1 MKTVQDGQAKTARHW
16 AARRRSISMKR
27 SVLAAALMCVAA
39 AAPRAQTDSAPY
51 IAEIRRYYYE
61 AVKRNLSAMIEK
73 MPEEHFTFRPVP
85 EIRSFGEAV
94 AHVADAQ
101 ARNCNL
107 VSGAGSKT
115 LDADKKRTKA
125 ELQAA
130 LKESFAICD
139 AAFAALTDAEAK
151 EMVTMGQSGFQLSR
165 LSLLVSM
172 ISHSNEQHG
181 YLAVYL
187 RLKGIVPPSTEA
199 MNAVR

>member
-1 MKTVQDGQAKTARHW
+1 MPHAVPVALALVLAGQA
-16 AARRRSISMKR
+16 AAG
-27 SVLAAALMCVAA
+27 
-39 AAPRAQTDSAPY
+39 PRAETPSPY
-51 IAEIRRYYYE
+51 ISEIKQYYYE
-61 AVKRNLSAMIEK
+61 AVKRNVTAMAEK
-73 MPEEHFTFRPVP
+73 MPEEHFTFKPVP
-85 EIRSFGEAV
+85 EVRSFGESV

-115 LDADKKRTKA
+115 LDADKKKTKA
-125 ELQAA
+125 ELVAA

-139 AAFAALTDAEAK
+139 ATFAALTDSRAG
-151 EMVTMGQSGFQLSR
+151 EMVKVGESGFQLSK

-181 YLAVYL
+181 YMAVYL

-199 MNAVR
+199 MNMRR

>member
-1 MKTVQDGQAKTARHW
+1 
-16 AARRRSISMKR
+16 MKR
-27 SVLAAALMCVAA
+27 SMLAAALIWLAA
-39 AAPRAQTDSAPY
+39 AEPRAQTTPSY
-51 IAEIRRYYYE
+51 IAEIKRYYYE
-61 AVKRNLSAMIEK
+61 AVKRNLTAMTEK
-73 MPEEHFTFRPVP
+73 MPEGDFTFRPVP

-115 LDADKKRTKA
+115 LDADKKKTKP
-125 ELQAA
+125 ELLAA

-139 AAFAALTDAEAK
+139 GAFASLTDARANELVK
-151 EMVTMGQSGFQLSR
+151 MGQSGFQLSK

-172 ISHSNEQHG
+172 LSHSNEQYG
-181 YLAVYL
+181 YMAVYL

>member
-1 MKTVQDGQAKTARHW
+1 MT
-16 AARRRSISMKR
+16 RSM
-27 SVLAAALMCVAA
+27 LAAALVCLAA
-39 AAPRAQTDSAPY
+39 AGPRAQTASPF
-51 IAEIRRYYYE
+51 IAELKRYYYE
-61 AVKRNLSAMIEK
+61 AVKRNLSAMAEK
-73 MPEEHFTFRPVP
+73 MPEEHFAFRPAP
-85 EIRSFGEAV
+85 GMRSFGESV

-115 LDADKKRTKA
+115 LDADKKKTKA
-125 ELQAA
+125 ALLAA

-139 AAFAALTDAEAK
+139 AAFAALTDAQGN
-151 EMVTMGQSGFQLSR
+151 EMVKMEKSDFQLTR

-199 MNAVR
+199 MNAGR

>member
-1 MKTVQDGQAKTARHW
+1 MKG
-16 AARRRSISMKR
+16 SIF
-27 SVLAAALMCVAA
+27 AAALICLTAA
-39 AAPRAQTDSAPY
+39 GSGAQTTSPF
-51 IAEIRRYYYE
+51 ITELKQYYYE
-61 AVKRNLSAMIEK
+61 AVKRNLSAMAEK
-73 MPEEHFTFRPVP
+73 MPEEHFAFKPVP

-101 ARNCNL
+101 ARNCHL

-115 LDADKKRTKA
+115 LDADKRRTKA
-125 ELQAA
+125 DLLAA

-139 AAFAALTDAEAK
+139 VAFAALTDAQAN
-151 EMVTMGQSGFQLSR
+151 EMVKMGQSGFQLTK

-181 YLAVYL
+181 YMAVYL

-199 MNAVR
+199 MNAGR

>member
-1 MKTVQDGQAKTARHW
+1 M
-16 AARRRSISMKR
+16 
-27 SVLAAALMCVAA
+27 LVAA
-39 AAPRAQTDSAPY
+39 MPAAGPRAQTASPY
-51 IAEIRRYYYE
+51 ITEIKQYYYG
-61 AVKRNLSAMIEK
+61 AVKRNLTAMAEK
-73 MPEEHFTFRPVP
+73 MLEEHFTFKPVADV
-85 EIRSFGEAV
+85 RSFGESV

-115 LDADKKRTKA
+115 LDADKKNTKA
-125 ELQAA
+125 ELLAA

-139 AAFAALTDAEAK
+139 AAFAALTDASAS
-151 EMVTMGQSGFQLSR
+151 EMVNVGQSGFQLSK

-181 YLAVYL
+181 YMAVYL

-199 MNAVR
+199 MNMGR

>member
-1 MKTVQDGQAKTARHW
+1 
-16 AARRRSISMKR
+16 MKR
-27 SVLAAALMCVAA
+27 SILAAALLCLAA
-39 AAPRAQTDSAPY
+39 AGPRAQTTSPDIS
-51 IAEIRRYYYE
+51 EIKRYYYDS
-61 AVKRNLSAMIEK
+61 VKRNLSAMVDK

-115 LDADKKRTKA
+115 LDADKKKTKA
-125 ELQAA
+125 ELAAA

-139 AAFAALTDAEAK
+139 AAFAALTDAGAREK
-151 EMVTMGQSGFQLSR
+151 IKMGQGGFQLSR

-181 YLAVYL
+181 YMAVYL

-199 MNAVR
+199 MNRGR

>member
-1 MKTVQDGQAKTARHW
+1 MKQ
-16 AARRRSISMKR
+16 SMLA
-27 SVLAAALMCVAA
+27 VVFLCLAAAG
-39 AAPRAQTDSAPY
+39 PRAQTTSPF
-51 IAEIRRYYYE
+51 IAELKRYYYE
-61 AVKRNLSAMIEK
+61 GVKRNLSAMVEK
-73 MPEEHFTFRPVP
+73 MPEEHFTFKPVP

-115 LDADKKRTKA
+115 LDADKRKTKA
-125 ELQAA
+125 ELVAA

-139 AAFAALTDAEAK
+139 VVFAALTDAQAN
-151 EMVTMGQSGFQLSR
+151 EMVKMGQSDFQLSK
-165 LSLLVSM
+165 LSLLVSL
-172 ISHSNEQHG
+172 IAHSNEQHG

-199 MNAVR
+199 MNRGR

>member
-1 MKTVQDGQAKTARHW
+1 MTPAVLVPLALVLAGQAAP
-16 AARRRSISMKR
+16 
-27 SVLAAALMCVAA
+27 
-39 AAPRAQTDSAPY
+39 APRAETTSPY
-51 IAEIRRYYYE
+51 LSEIKRYYYE
-61 AVKRNLSAMIEK
+61 AVKRNITAMVDK
-73 MPEEHFTFRPVP
+73 MPEEHFTYKPVA
-85 EIRSFGEAV
+85 EVRSFGESL

-115 LDADKKRTKA
+115 LDADKKNTKA
-125 ELQAA
+125 ELLAA

-139 AAFAALTDAEAK
+139 AAFAALTDTRAS
-151 EMVTMGQSGFQLSR
+151 EMVNVGQSGFKLST

-181 YLAVYL
+181 YMAVYL

>member
-1 MKTVQDGQAKTARHW
+1 MKPSLV
-16 AARRRSISMKR
+16 
-27 SVLAAALMCVAA
+27 AAALMCLAA
-39 AAPRAQTDSAPY
+39 AGPRAQTTSPY
-51 IAEIRRYYYE
+51 LAEIKRYYYE
-61 AVKRNLSAMIEK
+61 AVKRNVSAMVEK
-73 MPEEHFTFRPVP
+73 MPEQHFTFRPVP
-85 EIRSFGEAV
+85 EIRTFGASV

-115 LDADKKRTKA
+115 LDAEKRKTKA
-125 ELQAA
+125 ELLAA

-139 AAFAALTDAEAK
+139 AAFAALTDAEAS
-151 EMVTMGQSGFQLSR
+151 EMVKTGQSGFQLSK

-172 ISHSNEQHG
+172 IAHSNEQHG

-199 MNAVR
+199 MNAAR

>member
-1 MKTVQDGQAKTARHW
+1 MQ
-16 AARRRSISMKR
+16 RSM
-27 SVLAAALMCVAA
+27 LAAALVCLAA
-39 AAPRAQTDSAPY
+39 AGPRAQTTSPY
-51 IAEIRRYYYE
+51 IGEIKRYYYE
-61 AVKRNLSAMIEK
+61 AVKRNVTAMVDK
-73 MPEEHFTFRPVP
+73 MPEEHFAFKPVP
-85 EIRSFGEAV
+85 EMRSFGESV

-115 LDADKKRTKA
+115 LDADKKKAKA

-139 AAFAALTDAEAK
+139 AVFASLTDARAN
-151 EMVTMGQSGFQLSR
+151 EMVKTGQSDFQISKLA
-165 LSLLVSM
+165 LLVSM

-181 YLAVYL
+181 YMAVYL

-199 MNAVR
+199 MNAAR